1 MTVAN
6 LIRKL
11 SDLPKMMHESE
22 VVLFTMD
29 KLDFQPITTITML
42 NDGRI
47 ELEAK

>member
-11 SDLPKMMHESE
+11 SDLPKEMKDSEIVIFAFGKLEFES
-22 VVLFTMD
+22 VN
-29 KLDFQPITTITML
+29 TITFL

-47 ELEAK
+47 ELEAR